1 MEGNSVLFIYHFIYF
16 FMRNEHV
23 FECILDPWTSYSKTR
38 NEIQQKGFV
47 FYMVTFLPHIYFN

>member
-1 MEGNSVLFIYHFIYF
+1 MEGNSVLFIYPFIYF

-23 FECILDPWTSYSKTR
+23 FECILDQWTSYSKTR
-38 NEIQQKGFV
+38 NEIQQKAFV